1 MTQAGASFLVRE
13 ARVLSGDSE
22 WLEGASILV
31 EDGLITSLGGES
43 RASGEVAEIDASGL
57 WAVPGWID
65 LQVNDIGWLAG
76 GLRTPGEHAARIGE
90 VLDYQAGAGVTGCV
104 LATLAAPLDEILAYL
119 RGMKEVLDGGGKLSG
134 ILLGSLVEG
143 TFMNPEFHGAHNPD
157 WVLPPDPGVLDQLL
171 STGAVSMINI
181 APETTPGAIPL
192 IAEAAGRGVVV
203 GCGHA
208 KPHAECVRE
217 AVAAGLAYVIH
228 LGNGPTGSSL
238 KVFNDGGLLE
248 EALRNDNLVATFI
261 VDGFHVHPQL
271 LRDWISRKEVSRC
284 VGISDAGFGTGAP
297 TGPFELCGVQGEPA
311 DDGRYLRVVR
321 SAEERELAERTSDA
335 GALFGAA
342 IGMREVFENL
352 LNLFSVELEGV
363 HVRRHPAF
371 SLADSV
377 AASSAMCSAN
387 PARLLGIEG
396 RGVLGPGARGDI
408 TLLEITGEPG
418 SFEVKVRETLV
429 ASQAS
434 GA

>member
-1 MTQAGASFLVRE
+1 MMRTGSSFLVRD
-13 ARVLSGDSE
+13 ARVLSGEAGWIED
-22 WLEGASILV
+22 ASILV
-31 EDGLITSLGGES
+31 EDGLITRLGAEERGSEG
-43 RASGEVAEIDASGL
+43 AVEIDAAGL

-65 LQVNDIGWLAG
+65 LQVNDIGWLSG
-76 GLRTPGEHAARIGE
+76 GLRTPGEHAERIGE
-90 VLDYQAGAGVTGCV
+90 VLDYQGGTGVTGCV

-119 RGMKEVLDGGGKLSG
+119 LGMKEVLEGGGELSG

-217 AVAAGLAYVIH
+217 AVAAGLSYVIH
-228 LGNGPTGSSL
+228 LGNGPTGTSL

-248 EALRNDNLVATFI
+248 EALRNDDLVATFI

-297 TGPFELCGVQGEPA
+297 TAPFELCGIEGEPA

-352 LNLFSVELEGV
+352 VNLFSVELEGV
-363 HVRRHPAF
+363 HVRSHPAL

-377 AASSAMCSAN
+377 AAASSMCSEN
-387 PARLLGIEG
+387 PARLLGVG
-396 RGVLGPGARGDI
+396 DRGVLAPGARGDI
-408 TLLEITGEPG
+408 ALLEITGEPG
-418 SFEVKVRETLV
+418 ALEVKVRETLV
-429 ASQAS
+429 AAQAS
-434 GA
+434 GS

>member
-1 MTQAGASFLVRE
+1 MMRAGSSFLVRD
-13 ARVLSGDSE
+13 ARVLSGE
-22 WLEGASILV
+22 AGWIEGASILV
-31 EDGLITSLGGES
+31 EDGLIAGLGTEA
-43 RASGEVAEIDASGL
+43 RAPEGAVEIDGEGL

-65 LQVNDIGWLAG
+65 LQVNDIGWLSG
-76 GLRTPGEHAARIGE
+76 GLRSPGEHAARIGE

-119 RGMKEVLDGGGKLSG
+119 RGMKEVLDGGGELSG

-248 EALRNDNLVATFI
+248 ETLRNDDLAATFI

-284 VGISDAGFGTGAP
+284 IGISDAGFGTGAP
-297 TGPFELCGVQGEPA
+297 TGPFELCGIQGEPA
-311 DDGRYLRVVR
+311 DGGRYLRVVR
-321 SAEERELAERTSDA
+321 SEKERELAERTSDA

-363 HVRRHPAF
+363 HVRRHQAL

-377 AASSAMCSAN
+377 AAASSMCSEN
-387 PARLLGIEG
+387 PARLLGVG
-396 RGVLGPGARGDI
+396 DRGVLSRCLRSP
-408 TLLEITGEPG
+408 
-418 SFEVKVRETLV
+418 
-429 ASQAS
+429 ASPERWRS
-434 GA
+434 R

>member
-1 MTQAGASFLVRE
+1 MMRAGSSFLVRD
-13 ARVLSGDSE
+13 ARVLSGE
-22 WLEGASILV
+22 AGWIEGASILV
-31 EDGLITSLGGES
+31 EDGLITGLSAEA
-43 RASGEVAEIDASGL
+43 RASEGAVEIDGEGL

-65 LQVNDIGWLAG
+65 LQVNDIGWLSG
-76 GLRTPGEHAARIGE
+76 GLRSPGEHAARIGE

-119 RGMKEVLDGGGKLSG
+119 RGMKEVLDGGGELSG

-248 EALRNDNLVATFI
+248 ETLRNDDLAATFI

-284 VGISDAGFGTGAP
+284 IGISDAGFGTGAP
-297 TGPFELCGVQGEPA
+297 TGPFELCGIQGEPA
-311 DDGRYLRVVR
+311 DGGRYLRVVR
-321 SAEERELAERTSDA
+321 SEKERELAERTSDA

-363 HVRRHPAF
+363 HVRRHQAL

-377 AASSAMCSAN
+377 AAASSMCSEN
-387 PARLLGIEG
+387 PARLLGVGG
-396 RGVLGPGARGDI
+396 RGVLAPGARGDI
-408 TLLEITGEPG
+408 ALLEITGEPG
-418 SFEVKVRETLV
+418 ALEVKVRETLV
-429 ASQAS
+429 AAQAS
-434 GA
+434 GS

>member
-1 MTQAGASFLVRE
+1 MMRTGSSFLVRD
-13 ARVLSGDSE
+13 ARVLSGE
-22 WLEGASILV
+22 AGWIEGASILV
-31 EDGLITSLGGES
+31 EDGLIAGLGTEA
-43 RASGEVAEIDASGL
+43 RAPEGAVEIDGEGL

-65 LQVNDIGWLAG
+65 LQVNDIGWLSG
-76 GLRTPGEHAARIGE
+76 GLRSPGEHAARIGE

-119 RGMKEVLDGGGKLSG
+119 RGMKEVLDGGGELSG

-248 EALRNDNLVATFI
+248 ETLRNDDLAATFI

-284 VGISDAGFGTGAP
+284 IGISDAGFGTGAP
-297 TGPFELCGVQGEPA
+297 TGPFELCGIQGEPA
-311 DDGRYLRVVR
+311 DGGRYLRVVR
-321 SAEERELAERTSDA
+321 SEKERELAERTSDA

-363 HVRRHPAF
+363 HVRRHQAL

-377 AASSAMCSAN
+377 AAASSMCSEN
-387 PARLLGIEG
+387 PARLLGVG
-396 RGVLGPGARGDI
+396 DRGVLAPGARGDI
-408 TLLEITGEPG
+408 ALLEITGEPG
-418 SFEVKVRETLV
+418 ALEVKVRETLV
-429 ASQAS
+429 AAQAS
-434 GA
+434 GS

>member
-1 MTQAGASFLVRE
+1 
-13 ARVLSGDSE
+13 
-22 WLEGASILV
+22 
-31 EDGLITSLGGES
+31 
-43 RASGEVAEIDASGL
+43 
-57 WAVPGWID
+57 PGWID
-65 LQVNDIGWLAG
+65 LQVNDIGWLSG
-76 GLRTPGEHAARIGE
+76 GLRSPGEHAARMGE

-119 RGMKEVLDGGGKLSG
+119 RGMKEVLDGGGELSG

-248 EALRNDNLVATFI
+248 ETLRNDDLAATFI

-284 VGISDAGFGTGAP
+284 IGISDAGFGTGAP
-297 TGPFELCGVQGEPA
+297 TGPFELCGIQGEPA
-311 DDGRYLRVVR
+311 DGGRYLRVVR
-321 SAEERELAERTSDA
+321 SEKERELAERTSDA

-363 HVRRHPAF
+363 HVRRHQAL

-377 AASSAMCSAN
+377 AAASSMCSEN
-387 PARLLGIEG
+387 PARLLGVG
-396 RGVLGPGARGDI
+396 DRGVLAPGARGDI
-408 TLLEITGEPG
+408 ALLEITGEPG
-418 SFEVKVRETLV
+418 ALEVKVRETLV
-429 ASQAS
+429 ADQAS
-434 GA
+434 GS

>member
-1 MTQAGASFLVRE
+1 MMRTGSSFLVRD
-13 ARVLSGDSE
+13 ARVLSGEAGWIED
-22 WLEGASILV
+22 ASILV
-31 EDGLITSLGGES
+31 EDGLITRLGAEERGSE
-43 RASGEVAEIDASGL
+43 GVVEIDAAGL

-65 LQVNDIGWLAG
+65 LQVNDIGWLSG
-76 GLRTPGEHAARIGE
+76 GLRAPGEHAERIGE
-90 VLDYQAGAGVTGCV
+90 VLNYQGETGVTGCV

-119 RGMKEVLDGGGKLSG
+119 LGMKEVLEGGGELSG

-192 IAEAAGRGVVV
+192 IAEATGRGVVV

-217 AVAAGLAYVIH
+217 AVAAGLSYVIH
-228 LGNGPTGSSL
+228 MGNGPTGTSL

-248 EALRNDNLVATFI
+248 EALRNDDLVATFI

-297 TGPFELCGVQGEPA
+297 TAPFELCGIQGEPA

-352 LNLFSVELEGV
+352 VNLFSVELEGV
-363 HVRRHPAF
+363 HVRSHPALP
-371 SLADSV
+371 LADSV
-377 AASSAMCSAN
+377 AAASSMCSEN
-387 PARLLGIEG
+387 PARLLGVG
-396 RGVLGPGARGDI
+396 DRGVLAPGARGDI
-408 TLLEITGEPG
+408 ALLEITGEPG
-418 SFEVKVRETLV
+418 ALEVKVKETLV
-429 ASQAS
+429 AAQAS
-434 GA
+434 GS

>member
-1 MTQAGASFLVRE
+1 MMRTGSSFLVRD
-13 ARVLSGDSE
+13 ARVLSGEAGWIED
-22 WLEGASILV
+22 ASILV
-31 EDGLITSLGGES
+31 EDGLITRLGAEERGSEG
-43 RASGEVAEIDASGL
+43 AVEIDAAGL

-65 LQVNDIGWLAG
+65 LQVNDIGWLSG
-76 GLRTPGEHAARIGE
+76 GLRTPGEHAERIGE
-90 VLDYQAGAGVTGCV
+90 VLNYQGGTGVTGCV

-119 RGMKEVLDGGGKLSG
+119 LGMKEVLEGGGELSG

-217 AVAAGLAYVIH
+217 AVAAGLSYVIH
-228 LGNGPTGSSL
+228 LGNGPTGTSL

-248 EALRNDNLVATFI
+248 EALRNDDLVATFI

-297 TGPFELCGVQGEPA
+297 TAPFELCGIQGEPA

-352 LNLFSVELEGV
+352 VNLFSVELEGV
-363 HVRRHPAF
+363 HVRSHPAL

-377 AASSAMCSAN
+377 AAASSMCSEN
-387 PARLLGIEG
+387 PARLLGVG
-396 RGVLGPGARGDI
+396 DRGVLAPGARGDI
-408 TLLEITGEPG
+408 ALLEITGEPG
-418 SFEVKVRETLV
+418 ALEVKVRETLV
-429 ASQAS
+429 AAQAS
-434 GA
+434 GS

>member
-1 MTQAGASFLVRE
+1 MMRTGSSFLVRD
-13 ARVLSGDSE
+13 ARVLSGE
-22 WLEGASILV
+22 AGWLEGASVLV
-31 EDGLITSLGGES
+31 ENGLITDLGGEERDS
-43 RASGEVAEIDASGL
+43 EGAVEIDAAGL

-76 GLRTPGEHAARIGE
+76 GLRAPGEHAERIDE
-90 VLDYQAGAGVTGCV
+90 VLDYQGGTGVTGCV
-104 LATLAAPLDEILAYL
+104 LATLAAPLDEVLAYL
-119 RGMKEVLDGGGKLSG
+119 RGMKEVLDGAGELSG
-134 ILLGSLVEG
+134 ILLGGLVEG

-181 APETTPGAIPL
+181 APETTPEAIPL

-228 LGNGPTGSSL
+228 LGNGPTGTSL

-248 EALRNDNLVATFI
+248 EALRNDDLVATFI

-284 VGISDAGFGTGAP
+284 VGVSDAGFGAGAP
-297 TGPFELCGVQGEPA
+297 TGPFELCGIQGEPA

-321 SAEERELAERTSDA
+321 SAKERELAERTSDA

-342 IGMREVFENL
+342 VGMREVFENL
-352 LNLFSVELEGV
+352 VNLFSVELQGV
-363 HVRRHPAF
+363 HVRSHPAF

-377 AASSAMCSAN
+377 AAASLMCSAN
-387 PARLLGIEG
+387 PARLLGAEG
-396 RGVLGPGARGDI
+396 RGVLAPGARGDI
-408 TLLEITGEPG
+408 ALLEINGEPG
-418 SFEVKVRETLV
+418 SLEVKVRETLV
-429 ASQAS
+429 AAQAS
-434 GA
+434 GS

>member
-434 GA
+434 EA

>member
-13 ARVLSGDSE
+13 ARVFSGDSE

-43 RASGEVAEIDASGL
+43 TASGDVAEIDASGL

-321 SAEERELAERTSDA
+321 SVEERELAERTSDA

-408 TLLEITGEPG
+408 ALLEITGKPG

>member
-1 MTQAGASFLVRE
+1 MMRTGSSFLVRD
-13 ARVLSGDSE
+13 ARVLSGEAGWIED
-22 WLEGASILV
+22 ASILV
-31 EDGLITSLGGES
+31 EDGLITRLGAEERGSEG
-43 RASGEVAEIDASGL
+43 AVEIDAAGL

-65 LQVNDIGWLAG
+65 LQVNDIGWLSG
-76 GLRTPGEHAARIGE
+76 GLRTPGEHAERIGE
-90 VLDYQAGAGVTGCV
+90 VLNYQGGTGVTGCV

-119 RGMKEVLDGGGKLSG
+119 LGMKEVLEGGGELSG

-217 AVAAGLAYVIH
+217 AVAAGLSYVIH
-228 LGNGPTGSSL
+228 LGNGPTGTSL

-248 EALRNDNLVATFI
+248 EALRNDDLVATFI

-297 TGPFELCGVQGEPA
+297 TAPFELCGIEGEPA

-352 LNLFSVELEGV
+352 VNLFSVELEGV
-363 HVRRHPAF
+363 HVRSHPAL

-377 AASSAMCSAN
+377 AAASSMCSEN
-387 PARLLGIEG
+387 PARLLGVG
-396 RGVLGPGARGDI
+396 DRGVLAPGARGDI
-408 TLLEITGEPG
+408 ALLEITGEPG
-418 SFEVKVRETLV
+418 ALEVKVRETLV
-429 ASQAS
+429 AAQAS
-434 GA
+434 GS

>member
-1 MTQAGASFLVRE
+1 MRAGSSFLVRD
-13 ARVLSGDSE
+13 ARVLSGE
-22 WLEGASILV
+22 AGWIEGASILV
-31 EDGLITSLGGES
+31 EDGLITGFSAEA
-43 RASGEVAEIDASGL
+43 RASEGAVEIDGEGL

-65 LQVNDIGWLAG
+65 LQVNDIGWLSG
-76 GLRTPGEHAARIGE
+76 GLRSPGEHAARIGE

-119 RGMKEVLDGGGKLSG
+119 RGMKEVLDGGGELSG

-248 EALRNDNLVATFI
+248 ETLRNDDLAATFI

-284 VGISDAGFGTGAP
+284 IGISDAGFGTGAP
-297 TGPFELCGVQGEPA
+297 TGPFELCGIQGEPA
-311 DDGRYLRVVR
+311 DGGRYLRVVR
-321 SAEERELAERTSDA
+321 SEKERELAERTSDA

-363 HVRRHPAF
+363 HVRRHQAL

-377 AASSAMCSAN
+377 AAASSMCSEN
-387 PARLLGIEG
+387 PARLLGVGG
-396 RGVLGPGARGDI
+396 RGVLAPGARGDI
-408 TLLEITGEPG
+408 ALLEITGEPG
-418 SFEVKVRETLV
+418 ALEVKVRETLV
-429 ASQAS
+429 AAQAS
-434 GA
+434 GS

>member
-1 MTQAGASFLVRE
+1 MMRAGSSFLVRD
-13 ARVLSGDSE
+13 ARVLSGE
-22 WLEGASILV
+22 AGWIEGASILV
-31 EDGLITSLGGES
+31 EDGLIAGLGTEA
-43 RASGEVAEIDASGL
+43 RAPEGAVEIDGEGL

-65 LQVNDIGWLAG
+65 LQVNDIGWLSG
-76 GLRTPGEHAARIGE
+76 GLRSPGEHAARIGE

-119 RGMKEVLDGGGKLSG
+119 RGMKEVLDGGGELSG

-248 EALRNDNLVATFI
+248 ETLRNDDLAATFI

-284 VGISDAGFGTGAP
+284 IGISDAGFGTGAP
-297 TGPFELCGVQGEPA
+297 TGPFELCGIQGEPA
-311 DDGRYLRVVR
+311 DGGRYLRVVR
-321 SAEERELAERTSDA
+321 SEKERELAERTSDA

-363 HVRRHPAF
+363 HVRRHQAL

-377 AASSAMCSAN
+377 AAASSMCSEN
-387 PARLLGIEG
+387 PARLLGVG
-396 RGVLGPGARGDI
+396 DRGALAPGARGDI
-408 TLLEITGEPG
+408 ALLEITGEPG
-418 SFEVKVRETLV
+418 ALEVKVRETLV
-429 ASQAS
+429 AAQAS
-434 GA
+434 GS

>member
-1 MTQAGASFLVRE
+1 MTKRGGSFLVRE
-13 ARVLSGDSE
+13 ARVLSGESE

-31 EDGLITSLGGES
+31 EGGLVTSLGDAGAAAE
-43 RASGEVAEIDASGL
+43 GVEVIDASGL

-76 GLRTPGEHAARIGE
+76 GLRDPGEHAARIGE
-90 VLDYQAGAGVTGCV
+90 VLDYQAGTGVTGCV
-104 LATLAAPLDEILAYL
+104 LATLAAPLDEIIAYL
-119 RGMKEVLDGGGKLSG
+119 GGMKEVLDGGGERSG
-134 ILLGSLVEG
+134 LLLGGLVEG

-181 APETTPGAIPL
+181 APETTPGAIAL

-217 AVAAGLAYVIH
+217 AVAAGLAFVIH

-248 EALRNDNLVATFI
+248 EALRNDDLFATFI
-261 VDGFHVHPQL
+261 VDGFHVHPQI

-284 VGISDAGFGTGAP
+284 IGISDAGFGTGAP
-297 TGPFELCGVQGEPA
+297 TAPFELCGIQGEPA

-321 SAEERELAERTSDA
+321 SEKERELAERTSDA

-352 LNLFSVELEGV
+352 LNLFSVDIEGV
-363 HVRRHPAF
+363 CVRNHPAL
-371 SLADSV
+371 SLPGSV
-377 AASSAMCSAN
+377 AAASAMCSAN
-387 PARLLGIEG
+387 PARLLGVEG
-396 RGVLGPGARGDI
+396 RGVLVPGARGDI
-408 TLLEITGEPG
+408 ALLEITGEPG

-429 ASQAS
+429 ASQTS
-434 GA
+434 GT